1 MIIPKPK
8 DLANAIAHNSLT
20 MEAKRQ
26 ILANLQ
32 YMSEAQ
38 ILHLYLTLKDL
49 QKAES
54 EFLKQVERV
63 DLKYK
68 IKVENEIN
76 KALKNS

>member
-26 ILANLQ
+26 ILANLP

-54 EFLKQVERV
+54 EFLTQFERV

-76 KALKNS
+76 KALNNS